1 MVIIHVIVD
10 AHPEKIRKE
19 TQESK
24 ELVDLIDQKKS
35 VLQQQQQQNASKK
48 ATIKI
53 LVENLAAIN
62 QASNEVKNKTNL
74 EFQEHAKCQL

>member
-35 VLQQQQQQNASKK
+35 VLQQQQQQQNASKK

-74 EFQEHAKCQL
+74 EF

>member
-53 LVENLAAIN
+53 LVENLVAIN
-62 QASNEVKNKTNL
+62 QASNEVKNKTNQ
-74 EFQEHAKCQL
+74 EFQEHAKRKL

>member
-35 VLQQQQQQNASKK
+35 VLQQQQQQQQNASKK

-74 EFQEHAKCQL
+74 EF

>member
-19 TQESK
+19 NHKSK

-53 LVENLAAIN
+53 LVENLVAIN
-62 QASNEVKNKTNL
+62 QASNEVKNKTNQ
-74 EFQEHAKCQL
+74 EFQEHAKRKL